1 MAADNNNCNANDA
14 GRRRMRATL
23 AFLSMALGA
32 QNSPPSRPS
41 HPGICGILIA
51 QNKKK
56 KKLQWWG
63 VGGRQLQL
71 QPMRWW
77 LEWNGIGNGW
87 EWRWMMVSCSPVAS
101 ENISRDGDRYNGHGT
116 QCSCHARR
124 WGCRHALDSRLKCAD
139 CWLRWQTEPQPDYT
153 YRYRNRKPTDQSRTK
168 PMEEN
173 LTRCSNYKSSTFC
186 LTNSRHGKMSQ
197 HK

>member
-56 KKLQWWG
+56 TAMMRSWG
-63 VGGRQLQL
+63 QATAIATDAMVAG
-71 QPMRWW
+71 M
-77 LEWNGIGNGW
+77 EWDW
-87 EWRWMMVSCSPVAS
+87 EWLGMTL
-101 ENISRDGDRYNGHGT
+101 NDG
-116 QCSCHARR
+116 
-124 WGCRHALDSRLKCAD
+124 
-139 CWLRWQTEPQPDYT
+139 
-153 YRYRNRKPTDQSRTK
+153 
-168 PMEEN
+168 
-173 LTRCSNYKSSTFC
+173 
-186 LTNSRHGKMSQ
+186 
-197 HK
+197 